1 MIEVPEHHDGEP
13 ESKRRRIALAPALL
27 VGAPRSGTTWLQRML
42 LAHPDCCGG
51 QESHFLASFAKVR
64 HDFDHKRDMVRP
76 HGLAAYL
83 TREQLLESLR
93 EIWVRTFDETIASKP
108 GARLLLE
115 KTPDHAMHL
124 PFAAELLPA
133 CRVIHLVRDSRA
145 VAASLIR
152 ASREPWGR
160 GWAPRTPEAAA
171 QRWLECVEAAERFGG
186 SVEHSRFLRVH
197 YEALHGS
204 ATGELRRLLEF
215 LGTSVPDRAL
225 EQLVEAGS
233 GARLEAGFE
242 LRGDLRDRSTKEPA
256 GFAGTGR
263 RDGWRST
270 LGWRGERRV
279 WSITQAA
286 MGRLGYTRDGW
297 AGEIGNA

>member
-1 MIEVPEHHDGEP
+1 MIEVPEHHGGEP
-13 ESKRRRIALAPALL
+13 ESERRRIALAPALL

-51 QESHFLASFAKVR
+51 QESHF
-64 HDFDHKRDMVRP
+64 
-76 HGLAAYL
+76 
-83 TREQLLESLR
+83 
-93 EIWVRTFDETIASKP
+93 
-108 GARLLLE
+108 
-115 KTPDHAMHL
+115 HAMHL

-186 SVEHSRFLRVH
+186 SAEDSQFLRVH

-215 LGTSVPDRAL
+215 LGMSVPDRAL